1 MACFGF
7 FAPSGFVRD
16 PQIVERAAERQR
28 ALGHTVVLDES
39 LLCCD
44 TRFAGDDETRL
55 ASIERIAADPRIDVA
70 VALRG
75 GYGLTRLLDRIDF
88 ERLARSGKLWV
99 GHSDFTV
106 LQCGMMCAGAASL
119 HGPMVAADFGAE
131 SSSDFT
137 FEHFARMLESGRD
150 VVRVE
155 APQPWRGTIKGPLWG
170 GNLSML
176 THLVGTPWM
185 PEVER
190 GILYLEDVAEP
201 PFRVERML
209 HQLKY
214 AGVLGRQQAVLLGDF
229 GGYRPGA
236 TDNGFDFDAMV
247 RYLRTRFDLPIL
259 TGLPFGHVADKL
271 TLPFG
276 GVAVLESDEGGWFL
290 EYGLESVV
298 KA

>member
-16 PQIVERAAERQR
+16 QQSVERAAERLR
-28 ALGHTVVLDES
+28 GLGHTVVLDES

-55 ASIERIAADPRIDVA
+55 ASIERMAADPRVDVA

-88 ERLARSGKLWV
+88 ARLARSGKLWV
-99 GHSDFTV
+99 GHSDFTA
-106 LQCGMMCAGAASL
+106 LQCGLLRAGGVSL
-119 HGPMVAADFGAE
+119 HGPMVAPDFGSE
-131 SSSDFT
+131 SVSAFT
-137 FEHFARMLESGRD
+137 LEHFSRMLDGRRD
-150 VVRVE
+150 AVRVDV
-155 APQPWRGTIKGPLWG
+155 AQAWRGELAGPLWG

-176 THLVGTPWM
+176 AHLVGTPWM
-185 PEVER
+185 PALEG

-201 PFRVERML
+201 PFRIERML
-209 HQLKY
+209 HQLQFS
-214 AGVLGRQQAVLLGDF
+214 GVLGRQRALLLGDF

-236 TDNGFDFDAMV
+236 TDNGFDLDAML
-247 RYLRTRFDLPIL
+247 RYLRERFDLPIL
-259 TGLPFGHVADKL
+259 TGLPIGHVADKL

-276 GVAVLESDEGGWFL
+276 GQAVLESDESGWSLDYRL
-290 EYGLESVV
+290 EGLAKS
-298 KA
+298 